1 MPKTN
6 IECFKKTKKKCPNWI
21 QNSFDKMEKSK
32 QKTNKELDIK
42 IIFKIYLK
50 TFKIG

>member
-6 IECFKKTKKKCPNWI
+6 IEWIKKKCPDWI

-42 IIFKIYLK
+42 IILKIYLK
-50 TFKIG
+50 TFKTG

>member
-6 IECFKKTKKKCPNWI
+6 IECIKKKCLNWI
-21 QNSFDKMEKSK
+21 WNSFEKIEKSK

-50 TFKIG
+50 TFKTG